1 MKIIHCNSYEEMSA
15 AAAKVVCDAIATK
28 PDLVLGLA
36 TGSTPEGLYAEL
48 CREYKEGR
56 VDFSRVTTVNLDEY
70 CGIPA
75 DHPQSYMTFMKEK
88 LFDQVNLDPA
98 KTHLPDGN
106 TADHA
111 EEAARYEK
119 MVEELGFADLQIL
132 GVGRNG
138 HIGFNEPAEALF
150 TKTHLTALTKDTV
163 RANARFFAS
172 VDDVPKHAITMGVG
186 TIMAARH
193 IVLLAS
199 GEGKRPAISTLI
211 GGMIDTIC
219 PVTLLQLHPNVT
231 LICDDSAWPRRRV
244 IPEA

>member
-1 MKIIHCNSYEEMSA
+1 MKIIHCNSYEEMSV
-15 AAAKVVCDAIATK
+15 AAAKVVCDAISAK

-48 CREYKEGR
+48 CRDYKEGKA
-56 VDFSRVTTVNLDEY
+56 DFSRVTTVNLDEY
-70 CGIPA
+70 CGIPSN
-75 DHPQSYMTFMKEK
+75 HPQSYYTFMKEK
-88 LFDQVNLDPA
+88 LFDHVNLDPA
-98 KTHLPDGN
+98 RTHLPDGN

-111 EEAARYEK
+111 EEATRYEK

-163 RANARFFAS
+163 RANARFFTS
-172 VDDVPKHAITMGVG
+172 IEDVPKHAITMGVG

-219 PVTLLQLHPNVT
+219 PVTLLQLHSNVT
-231 LICDDSAWPRRRV
+231 LICDDTAWPRRRA

>member
-1 MKIIHCNSYEEMSA
+1 MNIIHCSSYEEMSQV
-15 AAAKVVCDAIATK
+15 AAKVVCDAIAQK

-36 TGSTPEGLYAEL
+36 TGATPEGLYTKL
-48 CREYKEGR
+48 CENYREGK
-56 VDFSRVTTVNLDEY
+56 VDFSGVTTINLDEY
-70 CGIPA
+70 CGIPE
-75 DHPQSYMTFMKEK
+75 DHPQSYRSVMRAN
-88 LFDQVNLDPA
+88 LFDHVNLEPER
-98 KTHLPDGN
+98 THLPNGN
-106 TADHA
+106 AEDLT

-119 MVEELGFADLQIL
+119 MISDLGYADLQIL

-150 TKTHLTALTKDTV
+150 TQTHLTALTKDTV
-163 RANARFFAS
+163 RANARFFQS
-172 VDDVPKHAITMGVG
+172 LEKVPKHAITMGVG
-186 TIMAARH
+186 TIMSAKH

-231 LICDDSAWPRRRV
+231 LICDDSAWPTRYGRLV
-244 IPEA
+244 